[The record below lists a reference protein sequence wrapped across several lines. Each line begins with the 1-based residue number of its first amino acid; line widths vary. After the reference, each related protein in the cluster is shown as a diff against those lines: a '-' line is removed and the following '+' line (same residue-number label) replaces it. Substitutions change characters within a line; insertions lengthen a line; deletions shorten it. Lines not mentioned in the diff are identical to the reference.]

1 MAKLVAEP
9 GPCDARAVWRGWGF
23 RSTLKLASADSRT
36 LLVTGQ
42 ARASL
47 RGRFARLGAR
57 RRPLHAPPRPLPA
70 GTEAPRKQPDVW
82 LSQDRS
88 STGGD
93 GSKVSEGAVA
103 RVSSPGHAHTSI
115 TAPTNTLRG
124 PRVASPCSPGG
135 QDSQLLPGCL
145 RTTDPPLLPL
155 MKAQDARE
163 EDLVNGKAEN
173 SPPLP
178 TDRRWGP
185 ACGFRP
191 NTAQR
196 GPVGW
201 CRRPGRS
208 VLAPLSSQAA
218 CPQPPQDRT
227 SFLSLSWE
235 QTPPRCV
242 QSTSEIPLG
251 SVLAPGRG
259 LRSGPPAPG
268 LGRHHCSSGTDNAS
282 PASRGSAR
290 DTRTNLQAT
299 RKPGFYTESQLQGP
313 QGPVP

>member
-1 MAKLVAEP
+1 MRR
-9 GPCDARAVWRGWGF
+9 PCSV
-23 RSTLKLASADSRT
+23 
-36 LLVTGQ
+36 
-42 ARASL
+42 
-47 RGRFARLGAR
+47 ARLGLQVYLEAGLSGQ
-57 RRPLHAPPRPLPA
+57 LHAPRDGSGESLSEGKVCLGPHGHAATWPARAHAAGPCTPRPRPLPA
-70 GTEAPRKQPDVW
+70 GTEAPGKQPDVW
-82 LSQDRS
+82 PSQDRS

-93 GSKVSEGAVA
+93 GSKVSEDAVA
-103 RVSSPGHAHTSI
+103 RVSSPGRAHTSI

-135 QDSQLLPGCL
+135 RDSQLLPGCL
-145 RTTDPPLLPL
+145 GTTDPPLLPL

-163 EDLVNGKAEN
+163 EDLVSGKAEN

-178 TDRRWGP
+178 ADRRWGP
-185 ACGFRP
+185 ACGFRL

-201 CRRPGRS
+201 CRRPGRN

-227 SFLSLSWE
+227 SFLLLSWE
-235 QTPPRCV
+235 QTPPHCV

-251 SVLAPGRG
+251 SVLAPGHG

-282 PASRGSAR
+282 PASRS
-290 DTRTNLQAT
+290 
-299 RKPGFYTESQLQGP
+299 S
-313 QGPVP
+313 